1 MGSEK
6 NSIKGMMTI
15 DFQRAME
22 IIQSPAMINV
32 SYRGIPVYI
41 KDAYAEEKSALIFPL
56 DEMDH
61 EQVVELNGLLE
72 MGPNTNS

>member
-1 MGSEK
+1 M
-6 NSIKGMMTI
+6 

-41 KDAYAEEKSALIFPL
+41 KEVYAEQQSALIFPL

-61 EQVVELNGLLE
+61 EQLVELNGLLE
-72 MGPNTNS
+72 MGPITD